1 MLLFQKP
8 AGRGWGVV
16 LDSRELKPDK
26 KYAKNNNNNNNSVF
40 LEQFL
45 QHKFH
50 LRFSLSSFC
59 LIPDEK
65 KAEGND
71 VRGMQALTSWEL
83 YTHCWVLGLRF
94 SGCFIARQGQLRL
107 FYTKEFQRIIICFFS
122 GD

>member
-26 KYAKNNNNNNNSVF
+26 KYANNNNNNSVF

-50 LRFSLSSFC
+50 LRFSFLSHS
-59 LIPDEK
+59 
-65 KAEGND
+65 
-71 VRGMQALTSWEL
+71 R
-83 YTHCWVLGLRF
+83 
-94 SGCFIARQGQLRL
+94 
-107 FYTKEFQRIIICFFS
+107 
-122 GD
+122 